1 LPFIRGDAGRLSDS
15 DHASLRQRAGMSQ
28 EPLGY
33 PTLTGAWGDEVLWTR
48 EIRARILRSVTKR
61 LRDRLRVYWW
71 LWVLVVGAA
80 VVLNEV
86 FDREV
91 AGDKHGHPGGDV
103 LVAIVVVLIVLAVW
117 DLVTRKSPRV
127 Q

>member
-1 LPFIRGDAGRLSDS
+1 
-15 DHASLRQRAGMSQ
+15 MSQ

-33 PTLTGAWGDEVLWTR
+33 PTR